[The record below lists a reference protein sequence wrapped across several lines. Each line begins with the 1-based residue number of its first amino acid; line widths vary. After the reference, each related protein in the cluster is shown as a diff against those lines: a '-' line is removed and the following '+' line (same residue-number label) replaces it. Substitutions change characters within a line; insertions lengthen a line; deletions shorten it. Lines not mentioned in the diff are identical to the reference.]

1 MVAFDHETFETY
13 TPTRQLPAREQAAK
27 GVILPYWVED
37 MDALV
42 TYHLTLVLL
51 EPEELDKLV
60 IFCRKQAA
68 EFRPNPLDN
77 RGDNLDYTPSNKE
90 RHSVVRHC
98 LLNRTPG
105 NSNMLGG
112 YMHSYDNLMHRIEK
126 KGIDVEARQMQLRR
140 HICALID
147 TYYPEL
153 KLESAEY
160 LWRYETGRLRGQKQ

>member
-13 TPTRQLPAREQAAK
+13 TPTKQRSAREQAAL
-27 GVILPYWVED
+27 GVCLPFWVHD
-37 MDALV
+37 LDAPV
-42 TYHLTLVLL
+42 TYHMHLLVLS
-51 EPEELDKLV
+51 PEELNQLV
-60 IFCRKQAA
+60 IFARKEAA
-68 EFRPNPLDN
+68 RVNPNPLDN
-77 RGDNLDYTPSNKE
+77 RDNLDYNPSNKE
-90 RHSVVRHC
+90 KHAVIRHTC
-98 LLNRTPG
+98 LNRTPG

-140 HICALID
+140 HVCALID